1 MANALFVPL
10 SRLPDEV
17 YPVIDTKPYHDK
29 LTAVKAVIAENIEKI
44 KSKVVEPSKIIAL
57 DEVEPLLQELS
68 DIISSFNRLIDA
80 NNDIVSA
87 GPKKKAECKKAVF
100 EQIAY
105 TLKDVL
111 EAYARSES
119 ALDAEIEAQQDII
132 CLLYTSPSPRDC
144 S

>member
-1 MANALFVPL
+1 M
-10 SRLPDEV
+10 
-17 YPVIDTKPYHDK
+17 
-29 LTAVKAVIAENIEKI
+29 
-44 KSKVVEPSKIIAL
+44 
-57 DEVEPLLQELS
+57 
-68 DIISSFNRLIDA
+68 
-80 NNDIVSA
+80 SA

-132 CLLYTSPSPRDC
+132 NTQKGYLTS
-144 S
+144 